1 MDEHPEHPT
10 LSWNLYGK
18 ALPQVYPSNQYNI
31 NCVFL
36 MLKLDRCT
44 TELTAHY
51 HMAELPSFAISLL
64 ALFLT
69 IRQQVT
75 SKQCAMHMMAVLSQE
90 HTMASFLVAWLM
102 DNGQCDKKGH
112 WDLVNF
118 RTQKKLRI
126 AARELLKSS
135 RSGRALLAI
144 EDPRLGGE
152 EEEPE
157 FVK

>member
-90 HTMASFLVAWLM
+90 HTMASLILWAPAELM
-102 DNGQCDKKGH
+102 
-112 WDLVNF
+112 V
-118 RTQKKLRI
+118 
-126 AARELLKSS
+126 
-135 RSGRALLAI
+135 
-144 EDPRLGGE
+144 LGG
-152 EEEPE
+152 PWGSLSHGSWTMAS
-157 FVK
+157 VTKKVTGIL